1 MSLEALHLQGFFIFV
16 AADRHLRTAAPCSG
30 VITHCLSIRSRNS
43 YT

>member
-16 AADRHLRTAAPCSG
+16 TAALHLRTARLCSG
-30 VITHCLSIRSRNS
+30 VNTQYLSIRSGNS